1 MAQVPQSAGPLSFEP
16 LAVFATRRLR
26 ESSGVAVS
34 RAHHGVLWTH
44 NDSGDGPFVYVTNLE
59 GEDLGRFEVRGA
71 RAGDWEDIAIGP
83 CPAAARACL
92 YIGDTGDNAEHRP
105 AAALYVVPE
114 PDPAAAPEA
123 RRTEPAHRIVIT
135 YREGAL
141 DVEGLAVTPDGT
153 VFLVSKGRSGPI
165 ELFRIPRDSLASDS
179 IALAPWTTLPI
190 APQRN
195 LGRLVTGAA
204 VSPDGRTL
212 AVRTYTEVFFL
223 SVAAEPAGIRL
234 RTSCWLGLREPQGE
248 AVDFLDDSTLVLTSE
263 SALGRVGGIARVRCR
278 MSEPAP

>member
-1 MAQVPQSAGPLSFEP
+1 LPAPFRRGKPADRIREMTRNPVARRPRRGRALLLLFLVSLAPRLMAQVPQSAGPLSFEP

-34 RAHHGVLWTH
+34 RAH
-44 NDSGDGPFVYVTNLE
+44 
-59 GEDLGRFEVRGA
+59 RFEVRGA

-179 IALAPWTTLPI
+179 IALAPGP
-190 APQRN
+190 RS
-195 LGRLVTGAA
+195 R
-204 VSPDGRTL
+204 SP
-212 AVRTYTEVFFL
+212 L
-223 SVAAEPAGIRL
+223 SA
-234 RTSCWLGLREPQGE
+234 TW
-248 AVDFLDDSTLVLTSE
+248 
-263 SALGRVGGIARVRCR
+263 GG
-278 MSEPAP
+278 S